1 MQIKICGI
9 TRPEDALAAFAAGAD
24 AIGLVFFAK
33 SKRAVSIAKAKAI
46 CEVLPPLAQIV
57 GLFVD
62 ASQQDIER
70 VLSAVPLTLLQ
81 FHGNESPA
89 DCELWQRPYLRAL
102 DPVAGSDLNTLMAP
116 YTDARGFLLDSVHEG
131 AFGGTGKTFDWQLFP
146 TNCSRPLILAG
157 GLSPDNVA
165 QAIRQCRP
173 SAVDVSS
180 GVESSPGVK
189 DVAKMTAFVDAV
201 RKIAKEERE

>member
-24 AIGLVFFAK
+24 AIGLVFFAN
-33 SKRAVSIAKAKAI
+33 SKRAVSIAQAKAI
-46 CEVLPPLAQIV
+46 CEVLPPLAQI
-57 GLFVD
+57 
-62 ASQQDIER
+62 

-201 RKIAKEERE
+201 RKIAKEG